1 MSADRCSAAH
11 RRSTVRAQE
20 VAVARGTQV
29 PITPDVLR
37 WAISE
42 SGHGPEELASA
53 VGVSP
58 DVLDAW
64 QAGGSRPNLTQ
75 ARRLASKLHRP
86 LAALLLPSP
95 PKARP
100 LAVEFRHPASA
111 RRELNASERRHLR
124 RASRIQETLSWIAGE
139 LALDAP
145 QTPSGSVSD
154 DPAPLAAETRRLLG
168 ITTTQQV
175 EWRSSAIAFD
185 HWRSALEDTG
195 HVVLLFSIGKASCRG
210 FSAWDPRAPIIAVN
224 TAWNEE
230 ARIYTLFHEFG
241 HLITRTS
248 SACVESL
255 RTSEHGDPIE
265 RWCERFAAD
274 VLMPGHDVEMFLR
287 QQGWTPAKRITSLDA
302 AAAMARRFKVSLRAA
317 VIRLVTIKAA
327 TWDLYDQ
334 IPVVADKKP
343 DAGGGTG
350 RSRTE
355 IREDQFGD
363 RVASVLV
370 DAVEKD
376 VIGRSQA
383 VDFLDIPD
391 SSFDDLARAA
401 HGA

>member
-1 MSADRCSAAH
+1 
-11 RRSTVRAQE
+11 VP
-20 VAVARGTQV
+20 RGTQV

-53 VGVSP
+53 VGVSL

-64 QAGGSRPNLTQ
+64 QAGDSRPNLTQ

-100 LAVEFRHPASA
+100 FVVEFRHPVSG

-124 RASRIQETLSWIAGE
+124 RASRILETLSWIAGE
-139 LALDAP
+139 LTLDAP
-145 QTPSGSVSD
+145 RTPLGSVSA
-154 DPAPLAAETRRLLG
+154 DPAPVAAETRKLLG
-168 ITTTQQV
+168 VTTAQQLA
-175 EWRSSAIAFD
+175 WPSSSTAFD
-185 HWRSALEDTG
+185 HWRHALEETG

-255 RTSEHGDPIE
+255 RTSEAGDPVE
-265 RWCERFAAD
+265 RWCERFAAE
-274 VLMPGHDVEMFLR
+274 VLMPARDVEAVLR
-287 QQGWTPAKRITSLDA
+287 QQGWTPGTRITNLDTA
-302 AAAMARRFKVSLRAA
+302 ATLARRFKVSLRAA
-317 VIRLVTIKAA
+317 VIRLVTTGAA

-343 DAGGGTG
+343 EAGGGTG

-363 RVASVLV
+363 RVASVLI
-370 DAVEKD
+370 DAVERD
-376 VIGRSQA
+376 VISRSQA

-391 SSFDDLARAA
+391 SAFDDLPRAP